1 MYLFSILLP
10 AILNQNQAVTTN
22 SSSVIETNAIPLEKL
37 NEVNKKQIFL
47 FLICFEYFSR
57 QVMLR

>member
-37 NEVNKKQIFL
+37 NEVNKKQMFL
-47 FLICFEYFSR
+47 FLICFVF
-57 QVMLR
+57 